1 MGTIPRRSPE
11 LHLGEWWERGDQVN
25 RRNGHP
31 TSFIC
36 EQSAEYI
43 LTRRLNDLL
52 LSSAASPL
60 LLHFSGTREGSR
72 IAVECMNNVR
82 ANVAV
87 VFARRPKVRR
97 PRDELV
103 TIKINDALFSAA
115 EAAKKYGVP
124 LLVGVPVVND
134 MLSLGMNAPCIWFQ
148 LMVNHNQGDIEMQ
161 IRAADASIHSE
172 TPPCIHGPLA
182 DNDICRLIT
191 SSRTFCLW
199 DEIIRV
205 AAAVRRAMP
214 GGFYGPLYKP
224 FIAVVPQE

>member
-1 MGTIPRRSPE
+1 M
-11 LHLGEWWERGDQVN
+11 N
-25 RRNGHP
+25 RRNTHP

-36 EQSAEYI
+36 EQSAEYV

-72 IAVECMNNVR
+72 IAAECMDHVR

-97 PRDELV
+97 PRDEFV
-103 TIKINDALFSAA
+103 TIKINDGLFNAA
-115 EAAKKYGVP
+115 EAAEKYGVP
-124 LLVGVPVVND
+124 VLVGAPVVNN

-148 LMVNHNQGDIEMQ
+148 LKADQNQGHIEIQ
-161 IRAADASIHSE
+161 IHAADASVHTD
-172 TPPCIHGPLA
+172 TPPYIQGPLA
-182 DNDICRLIT
+182 DDDICRLIT

-199 DEIIRV
+199 DEIV
-205 AAAVRRAMP
+205 CAVTAVRHAMP
-214 GGFYGPLYKP
+214 SGLYGPLYKP
-224 FIAVVPQE
+224 FIVVVPQDQGGQAFTLHKCVVEGAPGRD